1 VEIQRRF
8 FSFSNNNPIFIP
20 LMKRFSFHIF
30 SKQNFKRTALAILCL
45 VLLFL
50 VLHFIFPLPDKI
62 EYSTLVTDNKGEVIH
77 AFLTKDE
84 QWRLKTELHEISPL
98 LKKTI
103 VQKEDKYFYYH
114 FGINPV
120 AIARAFVMN
129 VFTGR
134 RTSGASTITMQVAR
148 ALEPKRR
155 TLGNK
160 FIEMFRATQLELKY
174 SKQEI
179 LQLYLNLIPYG
190 GNIQGVKSA
199 SVLYF
204 GKNPDHLSLAEI
216 TALSIIPNR
225 PSSLVI
231 GKHNDDI
238 IKQRNKWLLRF
249 AKEQIFTAREIE
261 DALAEPLNAKRNG
274 MPQLAPHLAYKLKQS
289 GGPVIRTHLEMN
301 TQLKTEKLV
310 QDYVRSLRLSNIRNA
325 AVMIIDNE
333 THNVITYVGSGDF
346 KDTLD
351 GGQVNGAAAVRQPG
365 STLKPLVYALC
376 FDEGLLTPKKMMN
389 DVPVNYAGYA
399 PENYDKQ
406 FNGPVTVEYAL
417 ENSLN
422 IPAVK
427 ALNQLGKERMISK
440 LSSMDFIQVQ
450 QKQKG
455 LGLSLILGGCGTT
468 LEQLT
473 GLYSCF
479 ANEGMYYRT
488 SFIKSDSNQTG
499 KHILSA
505 DAAYMVTDI
514 LSRINR
520 PDFPLHWEATAH
532 LPKIAWKTGT
542 SYGRRDAWSIGY
554 NKKYTVGVWTG
565 NFSGEGNAQ
574 LSGAATATPLL
585 FRIFNTLDY
594 DADRSWYTPPKELE
608 QRMICSETGMPPAAH
623 CSNLVLDYFIPG
635 ISATQTCNNFEEI
648 AVSAD
653 EKISYCKSCE
663 PAEGFKR
670 KGYKLL
676 SHELQN
682 WMQSHGLVFEQ
693 IPVHNP
699 DCEKI
704 FTGGAPQIKS
714 PVNGTEYLISK
725 KHPEPL
731 QLVCETGND
740 VSRVYWYINNQF
752 YKATDANSK
761 QFFVPAEGT
770 LKISCTDD
778 KGRNRDVKIVV
789 KYVEL

>member
-1 VEIQRRF
+1 MKDVKFVLKEQYDISTVMNHFFHRLLSQR
-8 FSFSNNNPIFIP
+8 N
-20 LMKRFSFHIF
+20 LKRSGVIV
-30 SKQNFKRTALAILCL
+30 LCL
-45 VLLFL
+45 VSLFFLLHWL
-50 VLHFIFPLPDKI
+50 FPLPDKI

-84 QWRLKTELHEISPL
+84 QWRLKTELQEISPL
-98 LKKTI
+98 LRKTI

-120 AIARAFVMN
+120 ALVRAFAMN
-129 VFTGR
+129 LFTGR

-160 FIEMFRATQLELKY
+160 FIELFRAVQLEMKY
-174 SKQEI
+174 SKAEV
-179 LQLYLNLIPYG
+179 LQLYLNLVPYG

-231 GKHNDDI
+231 GKNNDEI
-238 IKQRNKWLLRF
+238 IKQRNKWLQRF
-249 AKEQIFTAREIE
+249 AKEQLFTAKEIE
-261 DALAEPLNAKRNG
+261 DALAEPLNAKRNS
-274 MPQLAPHLAYKLKQS
+274 MPQLAPHLSTKLKQS
-289 GGPVIRTHLEMN
+289 GGPIIHTNLQLN

-310 QDYVRSLRLSNIRNA
+310 QDYVRTLRLSNIRNA

-333 THNVITYVGSGDF
+333 THNVIAYVGSGDF

-365 STLKPLVYALC
+365 STLKPLIYGLC
-376 FDEGLLTPKKMMN
+376 FDEGLLTPKRTMN
-389 DVPVNYAGYA
+389 DVPVNYGGYA
-399 PENYDKQ
+399 PENYDKT

-417 ENSLN
+417 EHSLN
-422 IPAVK
+422 IPAVR
-427 ALNQLGKERMISK
+427 ALNQLGTERMIAQ
-440 LSSMDFIQVQ
+440 LSSIGFTQIQ

-473 GLYSCF
+473 GLYSCL
-479 ANEGMYYRT
+479 ANEGLYYR
-488 SFIKSDSNQTG
+488 SAFIKDDSKPTARR
-499 KHILSA
+499 ILSA
-505 DAAYMVTDI
+505 EAAYMVTDI

-554 NKKYTVGVWTG
+554 NKKYTVGVWVG

-574 LSGAATATPLL
+574 LSGAQTATPLL

-594 DADRSWYTPPKELE
+594 DADRAWYTPPADLE
-608 QRMICSETGMPPAAH
+608 QRKICSETGMPPAAH
-623 CSNLVLDYFIPG
+623 CTHLVLDYFIPG
-635 ISATQTCNNFEEI
+635 ISSTQTCNNYEEI
-648 AVSAD
+648 AVS
-653 EKISYCKSCE
+653 ENKTMSYCKSCE
-663 PAEGFKR
+663 PANGFKR

-676 SHELQN
+676 SPELQQ
-682 WMQSHGLVFEQ
+682 WMQTHGLAYEP
-693 IPVHNP
+693 IPAHNP

-704 FTGGAPQIKS
+704 FTGGAPQIQS

-731 QLVCETGND
+731 QLVCKTGND
-740 VSRVYWYINNQF
+740 VSKVYWYINNQF
-752 YKATDANSK
+752 YKAAEANSK
-761 QFFVPAEGT
+761 QFFVPAEGSI
-770 LKISCTDD
+770 KISCTDD
-778 KGRNRDVKIVV
+778 KGRNRDVMIKV